1 MTNNNKDSKAF
12 EYLVIGFIIFTIIA
26 YFYNK
31 EKQEEEY
38 RRDYEFSKQV
48 YQEVETEKLASKG
61 YLDIEGGD
69 DCTQDCS
76 GHEAGFEWA
85 KENKVGDVVY
95 CEGTSQSFI
104 EGCEAYVRE
113 MESIWNNP
121 EDRPDFQEEVYGYM
135 DAGQPDY
142 DQ

>member
-1 MTNNNKDSKAF
+1 MADKDNQILW
-12 EYLVIGFIIFTIIA
+12 YLGIGWIVLMAVA
-26 YFYNK
+26 YFYTK
-31 EKQEEEY
+31 EKQAEEY
-38 RRDYEFSKQV
+38 RRDYAVAKQW
-48 YQEVETEKLASKG
+48 YMEEETEKLASKG
-61 YLDIEGGD
+61 YLNIESGD

-85 KENKVGDVVY
+85 KENEVGDVVY